1 MRRRIG
7 PVITSVL
14 RIPRSASSI
23 PTSRVTP
30 LSDGEGLPPARTLQG
45 VQHRADESSGARL
58 PSLRG
63 CLAALYGHRKQ
74 QGARTTDSTISWWVG
89 DDAEGLAWIGLI
101 RKRPEKA
108 AKLGVHCDST
118 LRPRTY
124 LILPRVQFQS
134 GDPDWKHFGM
144 LSKSR
149 RGRQHFTNL
158 VGIPN
163 LRRTNKAFML
173 VTSRPRGKARDFLHH
188 VLVMN

>member
-1 MRRRIG
+1 MVIDFRSDAVCINDSITVWRGRMRRRIG

-23 PTSRVTP
+23 PASRVTP

-63 CLAALYGHRKQ
+63 CLAALYGHRKP

-134 GDPDWKHFGM
+134 GDPDWKH
-144 LSKSR
+144 LECSP
-149 RGRQHFTNL
+149 NP
-158 VGIPN
+158 VGDANIS
-163 LRRTNKAFML
+163 LT
-173 VTSRPRGKARDFLHH
+173 
-188 VLVMN
+188 